1 MILDRRQAL
10 IDTAL
15 TLFSR
20 DGYHASGID
29 RILAESGVA
38 KMTLYKHFR
47 SKEDLI
53 VAALQQ
59 CDERFR
65 AWIVADVE
73 RRAKTPARRL
83 LAIFDTYG
91 AWFEGEYD
99 GSFTGCHFVKAAAEY
114 ADPSHPIHKTAADH
128 KRAVLA
134 YLGQLAREANSRKP
148 DALARRLFLLLEGA
162 LSLASIDGDAESIH
176 EAKRAARTIV
186 DAALLTRA
194 GTKRAL

>member
-1 MILDRRQAL
+1 MISDRRQAL
-10 IDTAL
+10 IDSAL

-20 DGYHASGID
+20 EGYHASGID

-47 SKEDLI
+47 SKDDLI
-53 VAALQQ
+53 VAALEQ

-73 RRAKTPARRL
+73 RRTKSPTQRL

-91 AWFEGEYD
+91 AWFEGKYD
-99 GSFTGCHFVKAAAEY
+99 GTFTGCHFVKAAGEY
-114 ADPSHPIHKTAADH
+114 ADPTHPIHKTAADH
-128 KRAVLA
+128 KHAILA
-134 YLGQLAREANSRKP
+134 YLGKLARDASVRKP

-162 LSLASIDGDAESIH
+162 LSLASMDGDVSSIR
-176 EAKRAARTIV
+176 EAKAAAKTIV
-186 DAALLTRA
+186 NAALS
-194 GTKRAL
+194 